1 MTNNDLNSGNW
12 NQPDENIEKGTLP
25 IISDSWIRCSDYGL
39 DASGKPE
46 EPVLSEKKFRGVLK
60 HNESIRRLVV
70 PELELLYNQIAGTN
84 FMVAYAD
91 GNGVVLDSIQDHD
104 FLAGKGGK

>member
-46 EPVLSEKKFRGVLK
+46 EPVLSEKNSGVFWNTTK
-60 HNESIRRLVV
+60 AS
-70 PELELLYNQIAGTN
+70 
-84 FMVAYAD
+84 
-91 GNGVVLDSIQDHD
+91 
-104 FLAGKGGK
+104 GGL